1 MRCLQIRTEFQDL
14 GEHGLIDTETG
25 LCLAAFH
32 AEACLKIA
40 TRKMTRQHGAYRM
53 FGGFKALRQTQ
64 PKVEPLTI
72 DGTHFP
78 DDARFSA
85 FHGML
90 HGMAC
95 KTGHALERHAFHP
108 PQLTPAT
115 VRTYSKNQS
124 EAGGEHRLR
133 LHIRK
138 PTKAV
143 VKSYCPALWF
153 VLLPLLFCCSIFFCC
168 STERHLRTLALC
180 SCSVFEN
187 TWPPVPSA
195 TK

>member
-1 MRCLQIRTEFQDL
+1 VLCLQIRTEFQDL

-40 TRKMTRQHGAYRM
+40 TRKMTRQHGAYGM

-108 PQLTPAT
+108 LNSRPRQCGLTLKTNPKPAT
-115 VRTYSKNQS
+115 NTGLGYSFSNS
-124 EAGGEHRLR
+124 P
-133 LHIRK
+133 K
-138 PTKAV
+138 P
-143 VKSYCPALWF
+143 
-153 VLLPLLFCCSIFFCC
+153 
-168 STERHLRTLALC
+168 
-180 SCSVFEN
+180 
-187 TWPPVPSA
+187 
-195 TK
+195 